1 MLFDALWA
9 SAFLLFFLFF
19 VLSLDCCLFL
29 LLFFADSISTF
40 PRSTS
45 SPFLFLFFA
54 IFGVRLR
61 ARLAH
66 HGILLERSVS
76 FRRMRMCLVAE
87 ILHGLFFL
95 FRIHSSAGW

>member
-9 SAFLLFFLFF
+9 STFLLFFLFF

-29 LLFFADSISTF
+29 FFLLFFADSISTF
-40 PRSTS
+40 PRSAS
-45 SPFLFLFFA
+45 SPFLFFA
-54 IFGVRLR
+54 IFGVRVR